1 MARLK
6 ILIPEGSMRQ
16 ARRTNTR
23 NRRDTL
29 ARRWRPWLPQDAP
42 DPLAHRATAAG
53 PPLPAERSNVP
64 ADDSTTRMTDVERP
78 R

>member
-1 MARLK
+1 
-6 ILIPEGSMRQ
+6 MRQ
-16 ARRTNTR
+16 SRRTNTG

-42 DPLAHRATAAG
+42 DRFAGRPTADRL
-53 PPLPAERSNVP
+53 LPAEGSNVP
-64 ADDSTTRMTDVERP
+64 ADASAIRMTDDERP